1 MNRPDSNDPWPVDP
15 KAGPSGDALVAFERR
30 LRATRPRPARFGTE
44 ELVNAIPL
52 EIPAS
57 RSPPVPGDQKVS
69 TRHWW
74 WAIAASWIGGM
85 VLGASSLQILR
96 ESDVPV
102 EKVSDVIPSAD
113 SRASESGWVTTL
125 PAADLDRNR
134 SSDVDHDPE
143 GHPWGRFIAVGPYAD
158 AIPAWDGPVYWADI
172 VKADSPLRAWSVR
185 QTGPMKRHSA
195 TTRPEMLMADT
206 RPAHSA
212 NAETVGPTAPPTP
225 TSSGM
230 RTEERP
236 PLTPASYRGQLRHLL
251 EPPADERL

>member
-15 KAGPSGDALVAFERR
+15 KADPSGDALSAFESR

-57 RSPPVPGDQKVS
+57 RSPVPGDQEAS

-74 WAIAASWIGGM
+74 WAIAASWIGGT

-96 ESDVPV
+96 GSDVSV
-102 EKVSDVIPSAD
+102 EKVSDVVPWADERTSDTDWATTTPS
-113 SRASESGWVTTL
+113 
-125 PAADLDRNR
+125 ADLDRTQDPDFDRDQENR
-134 SSDVDHDPE
+134 LSD
-143 GHPWGRFIAVGPYAD
+143 RFTAVGPNAD
-158 AIPAWDGPVYWADI
+158 AIPAWDSPVYWADI
-172 VKADSPLRAWSVR
+172 FKADRPLRAWAVR
-185 QTGPMKRHSA
+185 QTGLAKHHPAM
-195 TTRPEMLMADT
+195 TRPEMLMADT
-206 RPAHSA
+206 RPTHSA

-251 EPPADERL
+251 EPPAVERL